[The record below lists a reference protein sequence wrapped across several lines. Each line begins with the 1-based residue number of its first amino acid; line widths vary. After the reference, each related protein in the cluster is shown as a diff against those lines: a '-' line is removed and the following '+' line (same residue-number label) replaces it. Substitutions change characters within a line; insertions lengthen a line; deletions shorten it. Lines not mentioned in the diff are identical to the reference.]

1 MAGEKYNELIITFTD
16 NGEQGVPLEADITAD
31 NIVEESMKLTQS
43 INDENYLKF
52 GGCIAAQFSIDLLNT
67 DSRKFT
73 DSLVG
78 RWISVKLIE
87 RTDSGNPLL
96 PSSELTPGAMVY
108 PGSEFD
114 SNVHYLFSG
123 RIDSAPQ
130 SKEDLNVRTIIAYDA
145 MAILYATDA
154 TNYVFQQ
161 LAQTGAFTIGVAYN
175 YALQNNGKIQIPKYS
190 GDNWEDEITKE
201 SFDRDGDGR
210 PPFQYVKDYYIK
222 NDAWR
227 QSSSTISYGELLKYC
242 CEDLAAFGIIVP
254 DSGKGSFKMIAL
266 KGNPIVYQYYEKL
279 QPEEY
284 ISTGYTDYSFL
295 TEGNSSGKTASAISG
310 FPMATDDAVDKTYD
324 FTKNPTIYDPSS
336 GSGQSRTSTSFDRLI
351 MTTSIGYRIAMNS
364 ATDPDPSADIND
376 YLPAC
381 QFDSYRPL
389 TATVEGIPEQIIG
402 KPITIVANKTN
413 PDGSYVEEGGQFVKE
428 YINTYVF
435 KRTLTGIQALTD
447 EIEVKGQR

>member
-67 DSRKFT
+67 DNRKFT

-87 RTDSGNPLL
+87 RTDSENPLL

-108 PGSEFD
+108 PGNEFN

-123 RIDSAPQ
+123 KIGSAPQ

-154 TNYVFQQ
+154 TNYVYQR
-161 LAQTGAFTIGVAYN
+161 LATNTFVLGEAISHC
-175 YALQNNGKIQIPKYS
+175 LSNNEKIRIPEYG
-190 GDNWEDEITKE
+190 GDNWKKIYHEK
-201 SFDRDGDGR
+201 FDRTGGGNITTVTN
-210 PPFQYVKDYYIK
+210 FIIK
-222 NDAWR
+222 NDYWEENT
-227 QSSSTISYGELLKYC
+227 STISCGELLKLC
-242 CEDLAAFGIIVP
+242 CEVLAAFGVIVP
-254 DSGKGSFKMIAL
+254 DSGKGSFKMITL
-266 KGNPIVYQYYEKL
+266 KGTPIVYQYYEKL

-284 ISTGYTDYSFL
+284 ISTGYTDYLFL
-295 TEGNSSGKTASAISG
+295 TQGNSSGKTASAISG
-310 FPMATDDAVDKTYD
+310 FPMATDEAVEKSYD
-324 FTKNPTIYDPSS
+324 FTKNVTIYEPSS
-336 GSGQSRTSTSFDRLI
+336 GSGQSRTSTAFDRLI

-364 ATDPDPSADIND
+364 ENGDCA
-376 YLPAC
+376 
-381 QFDSYRPL
+381 FDTFRPL
-389 TATVEGIPEQIIG
+389 TATAEGIPEQIVG
-402 KPITIVANKTN
+402 KPITIIANKTN

>member
-67 DSRKFT
+67 DNRKFT

-87 RTDSGNPLL
+87 RTDSENPLL

-108 PGSEFD
+108 PGNEFN

-161 LAQTGAFTIGVAYN
+161 LAQTGAFTIGVAYE
-175 YALQNNGKIQIPKYS
+175 YGLKNNGKIQI
-190 GDNWEDEITKE
+190 
-201 SFDRDGDGR
+201 
-210 PPFQYVKDYYIK
+210 
-222 NDAWR
+222 
-227 QSSSTISYGELLKYC
+227 
-242 CEDLAAFGIIVP
+242 
-254 DSGKGSFKMIAL
+254 
-266 KGNPIVYQYYEKL
+266 
-279 QPEEY
+279 
-284 ISTGYTDYSFL
+284 
-295 TEGNSSGKTASAISG
+295 
-310 FPMATDDAVDKTYD
+310 
-324 FTKNPTIYDPSS
+324 
-336 GSGQSRTSTSFDRLI
+336 
-351 MTTSIGYRIAMNS
+351 
-364 ATDPDPSADIND
+364 
-376 YLPAC
+376 
-381 QFDSYRPL
+381 
-389 TATVEGIPEQIIG
+389 
-402 KPITIVANKTN
+402 
-413 PDGSYVEEGGQFVKE
+413 
-428 YINTYVF
+428 
-435 KRTLTGIQALTD
+435 
-447 EIEVKGQR
+447 